1 MLKLT
6 SDLRNLISSFAAL
19 RLLTSGLFALL
30 FALWTSAQAQ
40 QPTKIS
46 RIGYLSST
54 DPATDSRRSE
64 PIRLALRELG
74 YIEGQNIAF
83 EYRYSQG
90 ELHRLSELAAELV
103 RRNVDIILVSGGDPE
118 IRAAKNA
125 TKTIPIVM
133 VGVGTDPVKAGF
145 VQGLAHPGGN
155 VTGITQLGREL
166 GSKRLELLK
175 EAVAKVD
182 RVAVLYDPDAQ
193 GTAQEVRESLPVT
206 AHALGLTLQ
215 SWAVRDAASWE
226 KAFSALK
233 KQRPDG
239 LFVPGGGREIRA
251 NVKRIVGFALNSRLP
266 AMYGIIEAIEAGG
279 LMYYGADAA
288 DSYRRVAYYIDKIL
302 KGTKPADL
310 PVEQPKKFEF
320 IVNLKAAKQIGL
332 IMPQSLLFRADKVI
346 K

>member
-1 MLKLT
+1 M
-6 SDLRNLISSFAAL
+6 
-19 RLLTSGLFALL
+19 
-30 FALWTSAQAQ
+30 
-40 QPTKIS
+40 
-46 RIGYLSST
+46 
-54 DPATDSRRSE
+54 
-64 PIRLALRELG
+64 
-74 YIEGQNIAF
+74 EGQNIDF
-83 EYRYSQG
+83 EYRYSG
-90 ELHRLSELAAELV
+90 GDLHRLPELATELV
-103 RRNVDIILVSGGDPE
+103 RLNVAIILISGGDPE

-145 VQGLAHPGGN
+145 VQSLAHPGGN
-155 VTGITQLGREL
+155 ITGITQLGREL
-166 GSKRLELLK
+166 GSKRLELLQ
-175 EAVAKVD
+175 EAVVKLD

-193 GTAQEVRESLPVT
+193 GTAQEVRERLPVS

-215 SWAVRDAASWE
+215 SWAVRDADSLG

-239 LFVPGGGREIRA
+239 LFVPGGGREMRV

-266 AMYGIIEAIEAGG
+266 AMYGILEAVQAGG

-288 DSYRRVAYYIDKIL
+288 DSYRHVGYYIDKIL

-310 PVEQPKKFEF
+310 PVEQPTKFEL
-320 IVNLKAAKQIGL
+320 IINLKTAKQIGL
-332 IMPQSLLFRADKVI
+332 AITPSVLARADRVI